1 MKRMN
6 DRTNETGAEAL
17 EKVHATPVFASTGW
31 EPVEAED
38 PDDPGR
44 SGTCF
49 SQCAQ

>member
-6 DRTNETGAEAL
+6 DRTNETVAETL
-17 EKVHATPVFASTGW
+17 EKSHAAPVFAPTGW

-44 SGTCF
+44 SGICF
-49 SQCAQ
+49 SQCAR